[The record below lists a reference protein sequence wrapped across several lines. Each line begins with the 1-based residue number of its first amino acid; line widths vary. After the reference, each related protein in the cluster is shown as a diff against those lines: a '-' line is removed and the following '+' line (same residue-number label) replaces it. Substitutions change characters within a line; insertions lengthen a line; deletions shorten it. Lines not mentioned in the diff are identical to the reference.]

1 MFGKTAALKVLEN
14 FQKNV
19 SSRVSFKQFELPNL
33 PPTKIWKQISQQ
45 MFRAGDPRIFKCT

>member
-45 MFRAGDPRIFKCT
+45 MFCAGDPRIFKCT